1 MGLLRVIYPLKSA
14 LSRINEVIRL
24 NEPKMINKIAKRLF
38 FPGVTVAVLGA
49 VPAEAAIFKFT
60 YTDTVSGNTG
70 VDNISVGD
78 TAVITYELDNG
89 GTSLLNQTW
98 TDSDIVS
105 LTFDFGNGAHT
116 TTFDPNGSNG
126 LDFSTGSFTT
136 DGAGQLTAVPSFWSN
151 FLSVNVISTNSSQT
165 PNVWVVNGL
174 NRVYA
179 TDGGDVDVANVSGN
193 IVASNWTV
201 EAAEVP
207 STPEPGTILG
217 LLAVGSITALTR
229 KRKG

>member
-1 MGLLRVIYPLKSA
+1 
-14 LSRINEVIRL
+14 
-24 NEPKMINKIAKRLF
+24 MINKIAKRLL
-38 FPGVTVAVLGA
+38 FPGVTFAVLGA
-49 VPAEAAIFKFT
+49 VPAQAAIFNFT
-60 YTDTVSGNTG
+60 YTDTVSGNDG
-70 VDNISVGD
+70 VDNVSVGD

-98 TDSDIVS
+98 TASDLVS
-105 LTFDFGNGAHT
+105 VTFDFGNGAHT
-116 TTFDPNGSNG
+116 TTFDGT
-126 LDFSTGSFTT
+126 LETDTGSFTT
-136 DGAGQLTAVPSFWSN
+136 DGAGQLTAVPIFWNDSF
-151 FLSVNVISTNSSQT
+151 SVNVISTNSSQT
-165 PNVWVVNGL
+165 PTAWFVNGG
-174 NRVYA
+174 NNVYG
-179 TDGGDVDVANVSGN
+179 TDGGNVNLANVSGN